1 MIVVQDE
8 QQLWSAQGCSREN
21 RMCKGALSNPAV
33 GGTKKAA
40 ILESEVKGEQ
50 SDQAG
55 EVLRSQIM
63 GNYKSLVRP
72 VILNDGI
79 GHSCDSVLPP
89 GLIQLSWRPAC
100 SLGKP
105 KTQTHF
111 GKHSAHPPT
120 STHQCQR
127 ESCDIS

>member
-1 MIVVQDE
+1 
-8 QQLWSAQGCSREN
+8 
-21 RMCKGALSNPAV
+21 MCKGALSNLAV

-79 GHSCDSVLPP
+79 GHSCDSVLTP

-120 STHQCQR
+120 STPNANGR
-127 ESCDIS
+127 AVISPEALSTNMCYLGPRDTG